1 MPKRKQG
8 EVDNQGVQDFELIEL
23 LIREKAE
30 VSQPGPSTSAPK
42 GSDFESFK
50 ARFQSYVDQ
59 VPSYLHSVGKEG
71 FFPHFFLG
79 SFSTLVDTEIAT
91 KLNIE
96 KVYFSF
102 DSAKTLKVA
111 VIKKGE
117 IKSPEDAADKV
128 KLFII
133 AESGSTKKKF
143 SYGELDKI
151 LGNTKVARNNVV
163 RACS

>member
-1 MPKRKQG
+1 MLGQEKP
-8 EVDNQGVQDFELIEL
+8 QDFELVEL
-23 LIREKAE
+23 LIREAGSN
-30 VSQPGPSTSAPK
+30 VASTSIQQ

-50 ARFQSYVDQ
+50 ARFQSYIDQ

-79 SFSTLVDTEIAT
+79 SFSTLIDTEIAI
-91 KLNIE
+91 KLSIE

-128 KLFII
+128 RLFVI
-133 AESGSTKKKF
+133 AESGSTRK
-143 SYGELDKI
+143 SL
-151 LGNTKVARNNVV
+151 VMV
-163 RACS
+163 S